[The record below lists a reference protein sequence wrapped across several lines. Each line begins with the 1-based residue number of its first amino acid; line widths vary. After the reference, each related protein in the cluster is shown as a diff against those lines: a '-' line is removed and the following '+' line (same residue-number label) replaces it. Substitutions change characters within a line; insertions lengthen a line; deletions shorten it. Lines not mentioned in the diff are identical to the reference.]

1 MGRSKEKE
9 EVTGKAAKMGG
20 NIKPLK
26 EDLVKFRDRILG
38 LKSKRGEINAD
49 IKAIMESAESKGI
62 PKKALRDAIAYYEAS
77 PEQREGYHE
86 GYIIC
91 LESFGMPLNAK
102 QSEMFEGATGLAAE
116 EHEVEQDD
124 TEEEDGQFA
133 VQKVAK
139 GR

>member
-1 MGRSKEKE
+1 MGRSKKEAE

-62 PKKALRDAIAYYEAS
+62 PKKSLRDAIAYYEAS
-77 PEQREGYHE
+77 PEQREGYHD
-86 GYIIC
+86 GYAIC
-91 LESFGMPLNAK
+91 LEAFGMPFNAK
-102 QSEMFEGATGLAAE
+102 QAEMFEELNKD
-116 EHEVEQDD
+116 VDPEQDD
-124 TEEEDGQFA
+124 TDEQEGEFA
-133 VQKVAK
+133 VQNVK